1 MADQKQVLDM
11 QVSKGIT
18 AAQSNEHLRDRS
30 ERAEKYA
37 MNKGN
42 YDPTR
47 KHLNFEIA
55 PGGKVRPIDTSRN
68 IPERMA
74 DILERRGIK
83 DPNEGLAEP
92 KYRTVVNFIF
102 GGSRKRMHELA
113 FGTQNVDFDEGANNT
128 RIKRMSDIERWA
140 KDVYSFVSGKYGEQ
154 NIAAFIVHLDELN
167 PHVHCTLLPIKD
179 GRFAHKEIFAGK
191 DKFEYSAR
199 MKQLHTDFFAEV
211 NTRWG
216 MSRGTSISET
226 GARHRT
232 TEEYRRML
240 SEECTTIEENLDRHQ

>member
-1 MADQKQVLDM
+1 
-11 QVSKGIT
+11 
-18 AAQSNEHLRDRS
+18 
-30 ERAEKYA
+30 

-179 GRFAHKEIFAGK
+179 GRFAYKEIFAGK

-199 MKQLHTDFFAEV
+199 MKQLHTDFSPKSIQGGECREEQAYPKQAHGTGLPK
-211 NTRWG
+211 NTAVCYRKNVRP
-216 MSRGTSISET
+216 SRKYRPPPKGAGNPSIGHPSGRAQGQ
-226 GARHRT
+226 GAYDNGR
-232 TEEYRRML
+232 
-240 SEECTTIEENLDRHQ
+240 

>member
-102 GGSRKRMHELA
+102 GGSRKRMHPPAPERGDP
-113 FGTQNVDFDEGANNT
+113 GTDAVQRAE
-128 RIKRMSDIERWA
+128 SER
-140 KDVYSFVSGKYGEQ
+140 
-154 NIAAFIVHLDELN
+154 
-167 PHVHCTLLPIKD
+167 LLP
-179 GRFAHKEIFAGK
+179 AAV
-191 DKFEYSAR
+191 SAFWMAR
-199 MKQLHTDFFAEV
+199 AFCPVLSALFFQSSCSSY
-211 NTRWG
+211 RHLIL
-216 MSRGTSISET
+216 GTKK
-226 GARHRT
+226 GHFFF
-232 TEEYRRML
+232 
-240 SEECTTIEENLDRHQ
+240 SEEMS